1 MLDLF
6 KSRMTNQGALQSKAY
21 LRNADIAIDKTF
33 TRDPAYREIYV
44 THAPS
49 GIERQKMDAKFIIDT
64 RRAIS
69 GDEEVY
75 KLMFRPHVKIPVGSY
90 VDIPD
95 DAGVL
100 QRWLVILDDHQPQ
113 FPMYYVLKCNWVLK
127 WIYEGKVY
135 KCECVQRTQSS
146 YNSGLWTDYNFT
158 SPENLVKLVPY
169 SSNVI
174 CKLFELLGLP

>member
-100 QRWLVILDDHQPQ
+100 Q
-113 FPMYYVLKCNWVLK
+113 
-127 WIYEGKVY
+127 
-135 KCECVQRTQSS
+135 
-146 YNSGLWTDYNFT
+146 SGLSFLITISHNFRC
-158 SPENLVKLVPY
+158 
-169 SSNVI
+169 I
-174 CKLFELLGLP
+174 MF